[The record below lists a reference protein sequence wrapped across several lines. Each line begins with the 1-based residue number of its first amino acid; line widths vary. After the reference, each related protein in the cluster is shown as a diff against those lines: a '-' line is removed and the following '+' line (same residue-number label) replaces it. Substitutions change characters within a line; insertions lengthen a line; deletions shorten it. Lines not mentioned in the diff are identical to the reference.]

1 MRCENCGELLKE
13 SKFEMLGKQEDY
25 GMDSKKMIS
34 WTCDNCGQVCN
45 KTIRA

>member
-13 SKFEMLGKQEDY
+13 SKFQILDKTENDVDAKRT
-25 GMDSKKMIS
+25 IS

-45 KTIRA
+45 KIITV